1 MKQGVLRITH
11 RMNKAWLNQK
21 LFSEYLAEKIPS
33 YTLLLGFVNQPFC
46 DTSWTLLGVVFE

>member
-11 RMNKAWLNQK
+11 RMIKASLNQN

-33 YTLLLGFVNQPFC
+33 YTLLLGFVN
-46 DTSWTLLGVVFE
+46 